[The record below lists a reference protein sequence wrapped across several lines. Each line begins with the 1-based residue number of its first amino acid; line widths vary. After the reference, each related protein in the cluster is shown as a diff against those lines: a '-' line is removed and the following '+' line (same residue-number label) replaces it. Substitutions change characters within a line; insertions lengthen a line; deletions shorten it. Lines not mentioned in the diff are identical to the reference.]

1 MKCFNVQ
8 GLCSPEEH
16 YAVDVSKKVAEIC
29 ELVNQQKYFAINRA
43 RQYGKTNMLAKL
55 ERTLRPRYYVIKLS
69 FQGVGTAFFEDEKA
83 FLDNFVSNVAQNM
96 KQNSFPRK
104 LISAWNSPLS
114 DLKDLFGNA
123 ARKFIGK
130 TPNAPFV
137 ILHQKVVDLCT
148 AADKPIV
155 LMIDEVDQVS
165 NNEVFLDFLGMLRE
179 NYLKRQNKEEASFQS
194 VILAGVTDIKNLKA
208 KIRPDKEHK
217 LNSPFNIAVDFKV
230 DMSFS
235 TEEIAGMLQEYEADH
250 QTGMNIT
257 EMASLLREYTA
268 GYPFLVSK
276 ICKLMDEDIGGTI
289 GFPTNAS
296 VWTRDGFLAA
306 EKRLLEEENNTL
318 FDDLIKQIQEHSD
331 LDRLLYG
338 MLFEGIIR
346 PFNPQNNIYQLGS
359 MYGLLGKQGTV
370 ICVSNRIFQ
379 TMLYNYY
386 LDRETLDRDLNQSA
400 QSLKSRFTTHGHLNM
415 DLVLTKFHEH
425 FKSVGLSNSDVKKFV
440 EKNGRKMFLLYLR
453 TIINGTGHYYVEA
466 VMGDDCRTDVI
477 VDYRGE
483 QFVIELK
490 IWHGQQY
497 NAAGEKQL
505 LGYLDYYNLDRGWM
519 LTFDFRKGKQT
530 GAHEIELEG
539 KTILEVVV

>member
-1 MKCFNVQ
+1 M
-8 GLCSPEEH
+8 PEKH
-16 YAVDVSKKVAEIC
+16 YMVDVGNKVSEIC
-29 ELVNQQKYFAINRA
+29 KLVNQQYYFAINRA

-55 ERTLRPRYYVIKLS
+55 ERALQPQYHVIKLS
-69 FQGVGTAFFEDEKA
+69 FQGVGSAFFKDEKA

-104 LISAWNSPLS
+104 LISAWNSPLP

-123 ARKFIGK
+123 ARKFTGK

-155 LMIDEVDQVS
+155 LMIDEVDQAS
-165 NNEVFLDFLGMLRE
+165 NNEVFLDFLSMLRE

-208 KIRPDKEHK
+208 KIRPDEKHK
-217 LNSPFNIAVDFKV
+217 VNSPFNIAVDFKV

-276 ICKLMDEDIGGTI
+276 ICKLMDEDIAGTI
-289 GFPTNAS
+289 GFPTYAS

-318 FDDLIKQIQEHSD
+318 FDDLIKQIREHSD

-346 PFNPQNNIYQLGS
+346 TFNPQP
-359 MYGLLGKQGTV
+359 GL
-370 ICVSNRIFQ
+370 
-379 TMLYNYY
+379 
-386 LDRETLDRDLNQSA
+386 SA
-400 QSLKSRFTTHGHLNM
+400 QRRCFFS
-415 DLVLTKFHEH
+415 
-425 FKSVGLSNSDVKKFV
+425 KKFL
-440 EKNGRKMFLLYLR
+440 NLPP
-453 TIINGTGHYYVEA
+453 A
-466 VMGDDCRTDVI
+466 
-477 VDYRGE
+477 
-483 QFVIELK
+483 
-490 IWHGQQY
+490 W
-497 NAAGEKQL
+497 NATHIAE
-505 LGYLDYYNLDRGWM
+505 
-519 LTFDFRKGKQT
+519 
-530 GAHEIELEG
+530 
-539 KTILEVVV
+539 